1 MDCDEEVNDTQVKS
15 DSSDSNINSLL
26 NSLASLNTNE
36 KDDLVVRFQNI
47 ANELSYTTARF
58 FLEMNNWNLQAA
70 VGCYFDFLASS
81 NQNSANVPM
90 PSMRIVRELT
100 CGLGESVTQNT
111 QFQQSWMLENN
122 GDVPWPQG
130 CYLKLV
136 SEINNDGKMF
146 VPPIAPRE
154 THIITINLVSPAE
167 VGQFKSQFCLC
178 TPNGTTFGPIIWSVV
193 DVSVAGTLA
202 LTQQLQQLHTSSQPP
217 KMHNQQQT
225 GWEEDGYGMD
235 TGGGSQNV
243 QSTALVPH
251 CSNGITSEPFPI
263 ANQSQL
269 PAPQN
274 SPNTHDE
281 EMYEKINSHNL

>member
-1 MDCDEEVNDTQVKS
+1 MDCDENDTQVKS
-15 DSSDSNINSLL
+15 DSSDLNSLL

-36 KDDLVVRFQNI
+36 KDDLVIRFQNI

-81 NQNSANVPM
+81 NQNSTNVPM
-90 PSMRIVRELT
+90 PSMRVVRELT
-100 CGLGESVTQNT
+100 CGVGESVTPNT
-111 QFQQSWMLENN
+111 QFQQSWLLENN

-136 SEINNDGKMF
+136 SELNNDGKMF
-146 VPPIAPRE
+146 VPSIAPHD

-167 VGQFKSQFCLC
+167 IGQFKSQFCLC

-193 DVSVAGTLA
+193 DVSISGTLA
-202 LTQQLQQLHTSSQPP
+202 LTQQLQQLHTSQPP
-217 KMHNQQQT
+217 KIHNNQQQQT

-235 TGGGSQNV
+235 TGGPPQNV
-243 QSTALVPH
+243 TSTALVPH
-251 CSNGITSEPFPI
+251 CSNGIASEPFPI
-263 ANQSQL
+263 VNQSQL

>member
-1 MDCDEEVNDTQVKS
+1 MDCDEETTTKNDSV
-15 DSSDSNINSLL
+15 DINLL
-26 NSLASLNTNE
+26 MNSLASLNTNE
-36 KDDLVVRFQNI
+36 KDDLVIGFQNI

-81 NQNSANVPM
+81 NQHPTNVPM

-100 CGLGESVTQNT
+100 TGLGESVTPNT
-111 QFQQSWMLENN
+111 QFSQSWLLENN
-122 GDVPWPQG
+122 GQVPWPQG

-146 VPPIAPRE
+146 VPPIEPHE
-154 THIITINLVSPAE
+154 THTITINLVSPAD

-193 DVSVAGTLA
+193 DVSISGTLS
-202 LTQQLQQLHTSSQPP
+202 LTQQLQQLHTSSQQPP
-217 KMHNQQQT
+217 KVQT
-225 GWEEDGYGMD
+225 AQNCNWEDNSMD
-235 TGGGSQNV
+235 TGMSQSSANINST
-243 QSTALVPH
+243 STALVPH
-251 CSNGITSEPFPI
+251 CSNNSISDRFPI
-263 ANQSQL
+263 GVNLSQL

-274 SPNTHDE
+274 SPNNNDE
-281 EMYEKINSHNL
+281 EMFEKINSHNL